1 MNNQVVDETIE
12 QAIDWMDVY
21 FSSLSMLERIGVN
34 LIVSAIIFFVAKIA
48 VSVVKRLLNKAEG
61 RHVKFT
67 PLMSG
72 FVFKLLKVLIWIFA
86 ILFILA
92 VWGIDLTPVVAGLGV
107 TGVVLG
113 FALQESISSI
123 FSGMMLAINQP
134 FELGDYVDI
143 GSTSGT
149 VRAMDIMSVTLTT
162 PDNRKITMSNK
173 IVWSQVIT
181 NYSSMDKRRLDMNAG
196 VAYGTDLNKA
206 KQVIKDVIDSYP
218 EVLKDPEPVIEVS
231 NLADSEVT
239 FIVRPWVSPSD
250 YWNVNWRFQKD
261 IYNAF
266 EKAGIEIPYNKLDV
280 NVTTQA

>member
-1 MNNQVVDETIE
+1 M
-12 QAIDWMDVY
+12 
-21 FSSLSMLERIGVN
+21 
-34 LIVSAIIFFVAKIA
+34 AKIQ
-48 VSVVKRLLNKAEG
+48 
-61 RHVKFT
+61 
-67 PLMSG
+67 
-72 FVFKLLKVLIWIFA
+72 IFA
-86 ILFILA
+86 ILFILG

-218 EVLKDPEPVIEVS
+218 EVLKDPAPVIEVS
-231 NLADSEVT
+231 ELADSEIT
-239 FIVRPWVSPSD
+239 FIVRPWVAPAD
-250 YWNVNWRFQKD
+250 YWPVKWRFQKD
-261 IYNAF
+261 ICEAL
-266 EKAGIEIPYNKLDV
+266 ERAGIEIPYNKLDV
-280 NVTTQA
+280 YVKKD

>member
-1 MNNQVVDETIE
+1 MNNQVVGETIE
-12 QAIDWMDVY
+12 QAIDWMDV
-21 FSSLSMLERIGVN
+21 FISSLSMLERIGVN

-48 VSVVKRLLNKAEG
+48 VMVVKRLLNKAEG

-218 EVLKDPEPVIEVS
+218 EVLKDPAPVIEVS
-231 NLADSEVT
+231 ELADSEIT
-239 FIVRPWVSPSD
+239 FIVRPWVAPSD
-250 YWNVNWRFQKD
+250 YWPVKWRFQKD
-261 IYNAF
+261 ICEAL
-266 EKAGIEIPYNKLDV
+266 ERAGIEIPYNKLDV
-280 NVTTQA
+280 YVKKD

>member
-1 MNNQVVDETIE
+1 MNNQVVGETIE
-12 QAIDWMDVY
+12 QAIDWMDV
-21 FSSLSMLERIGVN
+21 FISSLSMLERIGVN

-48 VSVVKRLLNKAEG
+48 VMVVKRLLNKAEG

-218 EVLKDPEPVIEVS
+218 EVLKDPAPVIEVS
-231 NLADSEVT
+231 ELADSEIT
-239 FIVRPWVSPSD
+239 FIVRPWVAPSD
-250 YWNVNWRFQKD
+250 YWPVKWRFQKD
-261 IYNAF
+261 IYDAL
-266 EKAGIEIPYNKLDV
+266 ERAGIEIPYNKLDV
-280 NVTTQA
+280 YVKQD

>member
-1 MNNQVVDETIE
+1 MNNQVVGETIE
-12 QAIDWMDVY
+12 QAIDWMDVFY
-21 FSSLSMLERIGVN
+21 SSLSMLERIGVN

-218 EVLKDPEPVIEVS
+218 EVLKDPAPVIEVS
-231 NLADSEVT
+231 ELADSEIT
-239 FIVRPWVSPSD
+239 FIVRPWVSPAD
-250 YWNVNWRFQKD
+250 YWPVKWRFQKD
-261 IYNAF
+261 ICEAL
-266 EKAGIEIPYNKLDV
+266 ERAGIEIPYNKLDV
-280 NVTTQA
+280 YVKKD

>member
-1 MNNQVVDETIE
+1 MNNQVVGETIE
-12 QAIDWMDVY
+12 QAIDWMDVFY
-21 FSSLSMLERIGVN
+21 SSLSMLERIGVN

-218 EVLKDPEPVIEVS
+218 EVLKDPAPVIEVS
-231 NLADSEVT
+231 ELADSEIT
-239 FIVRPWVSPSD
+239 FIVRPWVAPSD
-250 YWNVNWRFQKD
+250 YWPVKWRFQKD
-261 IYNAF
+261 IYDAL
-266 EKAGIEIPYNKLDV
+266 ERAGIEIPYNKLDV
-280 NVTTQA
+280 YVKQD

>member
-1 MNNQVVDETIE
+1 MNNQVVEETIE
-12 QAIDWMDVY
+12 QAIDWMEV
-21 FSSLSMLERIGVN
+21 FISSLRLRDRIGVN

-48 VSVVKRLLNKAEG
+48 VSVVKRLLSKAES

-86 ILFILA
+86 ILFILG

-218 EVLKDPEPVIEVS
+218 EVLKDPAPVIEVS
-231 NLADSEVT
+231 ELADSEIT
-239 FIVRPWVSPSD
+239 FIVRPWVAPSD
-250 YWNVNWRFQKD
+250 YWPVKWRFQKD
-261 IYNAF
+261 ICEAL
-266 EKAGIEIPYNKLDV
+266 ERAGIEIPYNKLDV
-280 NVTTQA
+280 YVKQD

>member
-12 QAIDWMDVY
+12 QAIDWMDVF

-196 VAYGTDLNKA
+196 V
-206 KQVIKDVIDSYP
+206 
-218 EVLKDPEPVIEVS
+218 
-231 NLADSEVT
+231 
-239 FIVRPWVSPSD
+239 
-250 YWNVNWRFQKD
+250 
-261 IYNAF
+261 
-266 EKAGIEIPYNKLDV
+266 EIGRASCRERV
-280 NVTTQA
+280 

>member
-1 MNNQVVDETIE
+1 MNNQVVEETIE
-12 QAIDWMDVY
+12 QAIDWMDV
-21 FSSLSMLERIGVN
+21 FISSLSLLERIGVN

-86 ILFILA
+86 ILFILG

-218 EVLKDPEPVIEVS
+218 EVLKDPAPVIEVS
-231 NLADSEVT
+231 ELADSEIT
-239 FIVRPWVSPSD
+239 FIVRPWVAPSD
-250 YWNVNWRFQKD
+250 YWPVKWRFQKD
-261 IYNAF
+261 ICEAL
-266 EKAGIEIPYNKLDV
+266 ERAGIEIPYNKLDV
-280 NVTTQA
+280 YVKQD

>member
-1 MNNQVVDETIE
+1 MNNQVVGETIE
-12 QAIDWMDVY
+12 QAIDWMDVF

-218 EVLKDPEPVIEVS
+218 EVLKDPAPVIEVS
-231 NLADSEVT
+231 ELADSEIT
-239 FIVRPWVSPSD
+239 FIVRPWVAPSD
-250 YWNVNWRFQKD
+250 YWPVKWRFQKD
-261 IYNAF
+261 ICEAL
-266 EKAGIEIPYNKLDV
+266 ERAGIEIPYNKLDV
-280 NVTTQA
+280 YVKKD

>member
-12 QAIDWMDVY
+12 QAIDWMDVFY
-21 FSSLSMLERIGVN
+21 SSLSMLERIGVN

-218 EVLKDPEPVIEVS
+218 EVLKDPAPVIEVS
-231 NLADSEVT
+231 ELADSEIT
-239 FIVRPWVSPSD
+239 FIVRPWVAPSD
-250 YWNVNWRFQKD
+250 YWPVKWRFQKD
-261 IYNAF
+261 ICEAL
-266 EKAGIEIPYNKLDV
+266 ERAGIEIPYNKLDV
-280 NVTTQA
+280 YVKKD

>member
-1 MNNQVVDETIE
+1 MNNQVVGETIE
-12 QAIDWMDVY
+12 QAIDWMDVFY
-21 FSSLSMLERIGVN
+21 SSLSMLERIGVN

-48 VSVVKRLLNKAEG
+48 VMVVKRLLNKAEG

-218 EVLKDPEPVIEVS
+218 EVLKDPAPVIEVS
-231 NLADSEVT
+231 ELADSEIT
-239 FIVRPWVSPSD
+239 FIVRPWVAPSD
-250 YWNVNWRFQKD
+250 YWPVKWRFQKD
-261 IYNAF
+261 IYDAL
-266 EKAGIEIPYNKLDV
+266 ERAGIEIPYNKLDV
-280 NVTTQA
+280 YVKQD

>member
-1 MNNQVVDETIE
+1 MNNQVVEETIE
-12 QAIDWMDVY
+12 QAIDWMDV
-21 FSSLSMLERIGVN
+21 FISSLSLLERIGVN

-48 VSVVKRLLNKAEG
+48 VSVVKRLLNKAES

-86 ILFILA
+86 ILFILG

-218 EVLKDPEPVIEVS
+218 EVLKDPAPVIEVS
-231 NLADSEVT
+231 ELADSEIT
-239 FIVRPWVSPSD
+239 FIVRPWVAPSD
-250 YWNVNWRFQKD
+250 YWPVKWRFQKD
-261 IYNAF
+261 ICEAL
-266 EKAGIEIPYNKLDV
+266 ERAGIEIPYNKLDV
-280 NVTTQA
+280 YVKQD

>member
-1 MNNQVVDETIE
+1 MNNQVVGETIE
-12 QAIDWMDVY
+12 QAIDWMDVF

-48 VSVVKRLLNKAEG
+48 VMVVKRLLNKAEG

-86 ILFILA
+86 ILFILG

-218 EVLKDPEPVIEVS
+218 EVLKDPAPVIEVS
-231 NLADSEVT
+231 ELADSEIT
-239 FIVRPWVSPSD
+239 FIVRPWVAPSD
-250 YWNVNWRFQKD
+250 YWPVKWRFQKD
-261 IYNAF
+261 ICEAL

-280 NVTTQA
+280 YVKQD

>member
-1 MNNQVVDETIE
+1 MNNQVVGETIE
-12 QAIDWMDVY
+12 QAIDWMDVFY
-21 FSSLSMLERIGVN
+21 SSLSMLERIGVN

-48 VSVVKRLLNKAEG
+48 VMVVKRLLNKAEG

-218 EVLKDPEPVIEVS
+218 EVLKDPAPVIEVS
-231 NLADSEVT
+231 ELADSEIT
-239 FIVRPWVSPSD
+239 FIVRPWVAPSD
-250 YWNVNWRFQKD
+250 YWPVKWRFQKD
-261 IYNAF
+261 ICEAL
-266 EKAGIEIPYNKLDV
+266 ERAGIEIPYNKLDV
-280 NVTTQA
+280 YVKKD

>member
-1 MNNQVVDETIE
+1 MNNQVVEETIE
-12 QAIDWMDVY
+12 QAIDWMDV
-21 FSSLSMLERIGVN
+21 FISSLSLLERIGVN

-48 VSVVKRLLNKAEG
+48 VMVVKRLLNKAEG

-218 EVLKDPEPVIEVS
+218 EVLKDPAPVIEVS
-231 NLADSEVT
+231 ELADSEIT
-239 FIVRPWVSPSD
+239 FIVRPWVAPAD
-250 YWNVNWRFQKD
+250 YWPVKWRFQKD
-261 IYNAF
+261 ICEAL
-266 EKAGIEIPYNKLDV
+266 ERAGIEIPYNKLDV
-280 NVTTQA
+280 YVKKD

>member
-12 QAIDWMDVY
+12 QAIDWMDVF

-48 VSVVKRLLNKAEG
+48 VMVVKRLLNKAEG

-218 EVLKDPEPVIEVS
+218 EVLKDPAPVIEVS
-231 NLADSEVT
+231 ELADSEIT
-239 FIVRPWVSPSD
+239 FIVRPWVAPSD
-250 YWNVNWRFQKD
+250 YWPVKWRFQKD
-261 IYNAF
+261 ICEAL
-266 EKAGIEIPYNKLDV
+266 ERAGIEIPYNKLDV
-280 NVTTQA
+280 YVKKD

>member
-1 MNNQVVDETIE
+1 MNQAAVEETVE
-12 QAIDWMDVY
+12 QAINWMDVFY
-21 FSSLSMLERIGVN
+21 SSLNMLEKFGIN
-34 LIVSAIIFFVAKIA
+34 LIATLILFFVAKIA
-48 VSVVKRLLNKAEG
+48 VSFVRRVLKKTEG
-61 RHVKFT
+61 RHEKFT

-72 FVFKLLKVLIWIFA
+72 FVFKLLKVVIWLFA
-86 ILFILA
+86 VLLILA
-92 VWGIDLTPVVAGLGV
+92 VWGIDLTPVVAGLGI

-181 NYSSMDKRRLDMNAG
+181 NYSSMDKRRLDMSAG
-196 VAYGTDLNKA
+196 VAYG
-206 KQVIKDVIDSYP
+206 
-218 EVLKDPEPVIEVS
+218 
-231 NLADSEVT
+231 
-239 FIVRPWVSPSD
+239 
-250 YWNVNWRFQKD
+250 
-261 IYNAF
+261 
-266 EKAGIEIPYNKLDV
+266 
-280 NVTTQA
+280 

>member
-12 QAIDWMDVY
+12 QAIDWMDVF

-266 EKAGIEIPYNKLDV
+266 KRAGIEIPYNKLDV

>member
-1 MNNQVVDETIE
+1 MNNQVVEETIE
-12 QAIDWMDVY
+12 QAIDWMDV
-21 FSSLSMLERIGVN
+21 FISSLSLMERIGVN

-48 VSVVKRLLNKAEG
+48 VSVVKRLLNKAES

-218 EVLKDPEPVIEVS
+218 EVLKDPAPVIEVS
-231 NLADSEVT
+231 ELADSEIT
-239 FIVRPWVSPSD
+239 FIVRPWVAPSD
-250 YWNVNWRFQKD
+250 YWPVKWRFQKD
-261 IYNAF
+261 ICEAL
-266 EKAGIEIPYNKLDV
+266 ERAGIEIPYNKLDV
-280 NVTTQA
+280 YVKQD

>member
-1 MNNQVVDETIE
+1 MTQAAVEETVE
-12 QAIDWMDVY
+12 HALDWMDVFY
-21 FSSLSMLERIGVN
+21 SSLNMLEQIGIN
-34 LIVSAIIFFVAKIA
+34 LIATLILFFVAKIA
-48 VSVVKRLLNKAEG
+48 VSAVRKILKKAEG
-61 RHVKFT
+61 RHEKFT

-72 FVFKLLKVLIWIFA
+72 FVFKLLKVVIWLFA
-86 ILFILA
+86 VLLILA
-92 VWGIDLTPVVAGLGV
+92 VWGIDLTPVVAGLGI

-181 NYSSMDKRRLDMNAG
+181 NYSSMDKRRLDMSAG
-196 VAYGTDLNKA
+196 VAYGTDLDKA
-206 KQVIKDVIDSYP
+206 KQVIKNVIDSYP
-218 EVLKDPEPVIEVS
+218 EVLPDPAPVIEVS
-231 NLADSEVT
+231 ELADSEVT
-239 FIVRPWVSPSD
+239 FIVRPWVKPSD
-250 YWNVNWRFQKD
+250 YWPVKWRFQKD
-261 IYNAF
+261 IYDAL

-280 NVTTQA
+280 TITKA

>member
-1 MNNQVVDETIE
+1 MNNQVVGETIE
-12 QAIDWMDVY
+12 QAIDWMDVFY
-21 FSSLSMLERIGVN
+21 SSLSMLERIGVN

-48 VSVVKRLLNKAEG
+48 VMVVKRLLNKAEG

-218 EVLKDPEPVIEVS
+218 EVLKDPAPVIEVS
-231 NLADSEVT
+231 ELADSEIT
-239 FIVRPWVSPSD
+239 FIVRPWVAPSD
-250 YWNVNWRFQKD
+250 YWPVKWRFQKD
-261 IYNAF
+261 ICEAL

-280 NVTTQA
+280 YVKKD

>member
-12 QAIDWMDVY
+12 QAIDWMDVF

-218 EVLKDPEPVIEVS
+218 EVLKDPAPVIEVS
-231 NLADSEVT
+231 ELADSEIT
-239 FIVRPWVSPSD
+239 FIVRPWVAPSD
-250 YWNVNWRFQKD
+250 YWPVKWRFQKD
-261 IYNAF
+261 ICEAL
-266 EKAGIEIPYNKLDV
+266 ERAGIEIPYNKLDV
-280 NVTTQA
+280 YVKKD

>member
-12 QAIDWMDVY
+12 QAIDWMDVF

-48 VSVVKRLLNKAEG
+48 VMVVKRLLNKAEG

-218 EVLKDPEPVIEVS
+218 EVLKDPAPVIEVS
-231 NLADSEVT
+231 ELADSEIT
-239 FIVRPWVSPSD
+239 FIVRPWVAPSD
-250 YWNVNWRFQKD
+250 YWPVKWRFQKD
-261 IYNAF
+261 ICEAL
-266 EKAGIEIPYNKLDV
+266 ERAGIEIPYNKLDV
-280 NVTTQA
+280 YVKQD

>member
-1 MNNQVVDETIE
+1 MNNQVVEETIE
-12 QAIDWMDVY
+12 QAIDWMDV
-21 FSSLSMLERIGVN
+21 FISSLSLLERIGVN

-48 VSVVKRLLNKAEG
+48 VMVVKRLLNKAEG

-218 EVLKDPEPVIEVS
+218 EVLKDPAPVIEVS
-231 NLADSEVT
+231 ELADSEIT
-239 FIVRPWVSPSD
+239 FIVRPWVAPSD
-250 YWNVNWRFQKD
+250 YWPVKWRFQKD
-261 IYNAF
+261 ICEAL
-266 EKAGIEIPYNKLDV
+266 ERAGIEIPYNKLDV
-280 NVTTQA
+280 YVKQD